1 MQQEAVLQHFNIV
14 WFCSISGMR
23 SLKNKADKLCSDT
36 MCHCDTIRCCCKLH
50 ISKYMSSFINN
61 LLPCPI
67 LEIFTLAQD
76 THAHG
81 TRHSKTLK
89 LKIKKTR
96 TVVAT
101 KSIVN
106 MGPVIWNSIS
116 YTLYYNSDLT
126 HLISAKTFSSRFRRA
141 VLQEYSN

>member
-1 MQQEAVLQHFNIV
+1 MF
-14 WFCSISGMR
+14 
-23 SLKNKADKLCSDT
+23 
-36 MCHCDTIRCCCKLH
+36 
-50 ISKYMSSFINN
+50 SFINN

-67 LEIFTLAQD
+67 LEIFTLAQV
-76 THAHG
+76 THEHG

-96 TVVAT
+96 TVAT

-126 HLISAKTFSSRFRRA
+126 HFISAKTFSSRFSGQYFRNTA
-141 VLQEYSN
+141 TKF